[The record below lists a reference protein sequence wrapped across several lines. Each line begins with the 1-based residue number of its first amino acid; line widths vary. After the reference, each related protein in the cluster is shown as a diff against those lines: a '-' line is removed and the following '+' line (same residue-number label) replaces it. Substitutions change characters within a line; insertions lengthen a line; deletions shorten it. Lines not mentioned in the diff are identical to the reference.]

1 MNEKGRDN
9 PQKYNWESGGWG
21 GGTGMFVLPQNL
33 QIQIM
38 MMTDAAADD
47 DE

>member
-1 MNEKGRDN
+1 MKRAEIIHRSTTGRV
-9 PQKYNWESGGWG
+9 GGWG

-38 MMTDAAADD
+38 MMTDAADD
-47 DE
+47 D